1 MRPLT
6 ALDVSLHLLFP
17 TFSQFSEALNVEL
30 SGTGVHVQCQVPLF
44 VATKLAKIKRASLF
58 VPSPAGYAR
67 AAVAAIGYEALL
79 SPFWAHAIQIWLM
92 SALPDWLVARYVI
105 LPMHK
110 SIRAAGLKK
119 DAAAAKST

>member
-1 MRPLT
+1 M
-6 ALDVSLHLLFP
+6 
-17 TFSQFSEALNVEL
+17 EL
-30 SGTGVHVQCQVPLF
+30 SDTGVHVQCQVPLF

-110 SIRAAGLKK
+110 AIRKAGLKK
-119 DAAAAKST
+119 DAAAAAAAGGGDKKNT